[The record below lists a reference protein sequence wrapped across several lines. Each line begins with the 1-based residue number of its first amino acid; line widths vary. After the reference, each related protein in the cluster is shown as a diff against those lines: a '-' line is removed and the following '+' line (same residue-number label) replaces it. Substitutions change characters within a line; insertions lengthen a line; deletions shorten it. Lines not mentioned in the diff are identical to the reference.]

1 MLLINTWMDGITHH
15 LVSYSNKVHKTR
27 YWLNVTHDHFLKTGK
42 FKITNLIKF
51 LTYLQ
56 RKRVIVTE
64 RIIDVL
70 VRFVCGRSTLDLIV
84 RQ

>member
-1 MLLINTWMDGITHH
+1 MDGITHH

-27 YWLNVTHDHFLKTGK
+27 YSLNVMHDHFLKTAK
-42 FKITNLIKF
+42 FKRTNLSKF
-51 LTYLQ
+51 RAYLQ

-64 RIIDVL
+64 RIIDLL